1 MKDSQQVKDMTEELM
16 NAPMDSKLA
25 EMTRVHDEVKQEY
38 SKMLEAI
45 KLKEQEEEEREA
57 KAEQAARD
65 LLATKEARH
74 KAEDRLRAEECERRE
89 CEALERTIAETEE
102 LRENRSEDPRSVEEL
117 EKAIKRIIDR
127 RKSIEADTQ
136 PEYYAIQR

>member
-1 MKDSQQVKDMTEELM
+1 
-16 NAPMDSKLA
+16 
-25 EMTRVHDEVKQEY
+25 MTREHDEVKQEY

-74 KAEDRLRAEECERRE
+74 KAEERLRAAGVED
-89 CEALERTIAETEE
+89 
-102 LRENRSEDPRSVEEL
+102 LRPVED
-117 EKAIKRIIDR
+117 
-127 RKSIEADTQ
+127 
-136 PEYYAIQR
+136 